1 MVRTF
6 VRLKLRMV
14 ANGFRLGWQQKIGL
28 ALGLVFALPLA
39 LGGFAVLAS
48 LRVEP
53 ELARPAT
60 IVIFTLVFMGWLVGP
75 LLGFGSDETLDP
87 ARLALLPLSRRHLA
101 TGLFAASSVGVG
113 AAATAVVLAGAVV
126 GLAPAGGGAVVVMAA
141 VCVQFALCIVGAR
154 ALTTALSGVLRSR
167 RGRDLTVLLGLVAAL
182 VVPQSFRL
190 LADVGRDGLE
200 SAAGIVAWSP
210 PGLAAR
216 AASEARA
223 GHAAMAVA
231 LLGGAVAVVCLLAWW
246 WMTALDRSL
255 TTASSTGRARTGRR
269 APGLFSPAWAWLP
282 RDRRGAVAAKELRY
296 YGRDPR
302 QRAGTLV
309 WLLFAV
315 TLPVGVAL
323 SPDMSERPEIVLAA
337 CSFAALGGLTS
348 INQYGIEGGAQW
360 MNVVAGTD
368 VRADLTGKNLA
379 LVAWVLA
386 VVAAVAVAL
395 AVVSGGWVWV
405 PVTVLLSAGV
415 LGVAVGV
422 GNVISIR
429 APQPL
434 PASTSNLFAANTGQG
449 CTSGLLQL
457 LAMTS
462 QGLLLLP
469 VIGGVAAALA
479 WWPPAMAMVV
489 VLVLAWG
496 YLCWRSGLAYAVRW
510 LEPRQ
515 AEFLEALSIRRTG

>member
-28 ALGLVFALPLA
+28 VLGLVSAVPLA

-48 LRVEP
+48 LRAEP
-53 ELARPAT
+53 DLARPAT
-60 IVIFTLVFMGWLVGP
+60 IVIFTLLFMGWLVGP
-75 LLGFGSDETLDP
+75 LLGFGPDETLDP
-87 ARLALLPLSRRHLA
+87 ARLALLPLSRRRLA
-101 TGLFAASSVGVG
+101 SGLFAASCVGVG
-113 AAATAVVLAGAVV
+113 AVATAVVLAGAIV
-126 GLAPAGGGAVVVMAA
+126 GLAPAAGGAVVVVAA

-154 ALTTALSGVLRSR
+154 VLATALSGVLRSR
-167 RGRDLTVLLGLVAAL
+167 RGRDLTVLIGLAAAL

-190 LADVGRDGLE
+190 LADMGRDGLE

-216 AASEARA
+216 AASEARSGDVA
-223 GHAAMAVA
+223 VAVA
-231 LLGGAVAVVCLLAWW
+231 LLGGAVAVVGLLAWW
-246 WMTALDRSL
+246 WMSALDHSL
-255 TTASSTGRARTGRR
+255 STTSSTGRRTGRR
-269 APGLFSPAWAWLP
+269 SPGLFPPAWAWLP
-282 RDRRGAVAAKELRY
+282 RDRLGAVAAKELRY

-315 TLPVGVAL
+315 ALPVGVAL

-337 CSFAALGGLTS
+337 CSFAALGGLAS
-348 INQYGIEGGAQW
+348 INQYGFEGGAQW

-368 VRADLTGKNLA
+368 VQADLTGKNLA
-379 LVAWVLA
+379 LASWVLA

-405 PVTVLLSAGV
+405 PVAVLLSAGV

-422 GNVISIR
+422 GNVVSIR

-434 PASTSNLFAANTGQG
+434 PTSTSNLFAANTGQG

-479 WWPPAMAMVV
+479 WWPPAMAMM
-489 VLVLAWG
+489 VLLALAWG
-496 YLCWRSGLAYAVRW
+496 YCCWRSGLAYAVRW

-515 AEFLEALSIRRTG
+515 AEFLEALSTRRTG